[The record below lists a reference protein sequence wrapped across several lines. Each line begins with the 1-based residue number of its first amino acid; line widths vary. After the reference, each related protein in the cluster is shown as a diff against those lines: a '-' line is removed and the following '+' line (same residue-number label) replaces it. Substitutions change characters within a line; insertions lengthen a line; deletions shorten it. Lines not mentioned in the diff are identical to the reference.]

1 MIPYRNKNLIEI
13 FQEYL
18 LPETEPRLT
27 LSPSA
32 LYKKQLFCARSS
44 MDRAPDYGSG
54 GYRFKSCRA
63 RHVPCASQLS
73 ALLRRLP
80 CSSAWSLDIPSPRP

>member
-54 GYRFKSCRA
+54 GYRFNSCRA
-63 RHVPCASQLS
+63 HHFSIIYDT
-73 ALLRRLP
+73 LP
-80 CSSAWSLDIPSPRP
+80 GLQRKM

>member
-63 RHVPCASQLS
+63 RHVSITCKLS
-73 ALLRRLP
+73 LFLL
-80 CSSAWSLDIPSPRP
+80 AFV